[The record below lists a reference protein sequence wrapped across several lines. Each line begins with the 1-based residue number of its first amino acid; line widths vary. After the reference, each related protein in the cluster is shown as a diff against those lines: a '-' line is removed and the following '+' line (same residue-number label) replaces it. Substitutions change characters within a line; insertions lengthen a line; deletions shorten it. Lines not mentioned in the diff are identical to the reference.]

1 MSLSAPPCPTLT
13 WMRAGHPCA
22 HAYVDACRAPLRA
35 AMSIRRR
42 AGGLLCQPREN
53 HTHTIQLYSQAP
65 RCQAPARLLT
75 PPPLRGGSGPTDMGQ
90 AEAKEIIAQQQERD
104 LNPTQIVDR
113 FGSAGFSKPQL
124 DAGPAVTYGL
134 QTNAQLKRVRPV
146 ATPSTL
152 WGECYRPAL
161 RCRHFLPVSP
171 SPRHFLGQCPHYGA
185 ASGSGRDGVVADAA
199 CGYPPNVLLPARQR
213 SVTGPATFISPANLY
228 GRTTGEPGTVDRGLS
243 GIPITG
249 TPFLFFPGRDGGA
262 HFPPPLLL
270 FLWGP
275 CGRAH
280 PQSHRIDSDMQH
292 HLLYTFYTSCCPLIY
307 LRIRCLRRPLC
318 CVGEDGYTLR
328 PAVPRLNSTSQPTPF
343 ENFLRG
349 DLYVTSGW
357 VWGGCN
363 NPISAPFLKSEP
375 LGHCPAEQYQKQ
387 TNISTGTV
395 LRR

>member
-1 MSLSAPPCPTLT
+1 VSLSACPTLT

-171 SPRHFLGQCPHYGA
+171 SPRLPVSPALSRPVSTSWRGIRVRAGWGGGGC
-185 ASGSGRDGVVADAA
+185 GVR
-199 CGYPPNVLLPARQR
+199 LPAECFVAGQAAFGHRTLNLHQPRQPLR
-213 SVTGPATFISPANLY
+213 SYNGGAWYCRSGPFRHSNYRNSVP
-228 GRTTGEPGTVDRGLS
+228 
-243 GIPITG
+243 
-249 TPFLFFPGRDGGA
+249 FFPWTRWRCPL
-262 HFPPPLLL
+262 PPPSFVVFVGAL
-270 FLWGP
+270 
-275 CGRAH
+275 R
-280 PQSHRIDSDMQH
+280 QSSSSITSD
-292 HLLYTFYTSCCPLIY
+292 
-307 LRIRCLRRPLC
+307 
-318 CVGEDGYTLR
+318 
-328 PAVPRLNSTSQPTPF
+328 
-343 ENFLRG
+343 
-349 DLYVTSGW
+349 
-357 VWGGCN
+357 
-363 NPISAPFLKSEP
+363 
-375 LGHCPAEQYQKQ
+375 
-387 TNISTGTV
+387 
-395 LRR
+395 